1 MKIKL
6 KGYICI
12 ILFITGSFLFA
23 QTGGGTKGNGLS
35 RGEALFKEN
44 NAKDAVQVLEYEIMN
59 GQISDNTYNFLGLG
73 YYQLGEYEKSLDAF
87 KRGLKAQPDNAKVL
101 SYNIGN
107 TQYALKDYASAAS
120 SYSDSMKADPLF
132 YDALLNRANALLMAG
147 QLKSA
152 RDDYIDFNTKC
163 PDDPQHERIEML
175 IKALEEE
182 IARREEEARL
192 LAEQNKAQWEEY
204 DGNLA
209 DSRNTSFTPDW
220 EEVETYLADGSKD
233 QEKAEWERINR
244 EDPGAVADKND
255 SEKLASDKEDNSS
268 EYWEEF
274 EHEKA
279 GVSEAA
285 KEEPVKEEKTTYTP
299 QTTSYRPPSYNTSQ
313 AAPSRP
319 SYSQQTQ
326 APKRTPAPSRSSQS
340 NLVSFDGGQDK
351 RSKYTPS
358 SEVYVIKPVEI
369 DDAQTV
375 VDFLKKNRAIV
386 INMEGLALDPAQ
398 RIIDFIGGACY
409 GINGELKAISS
420 NIFIAVPNSM
430 EVSGDLREEILT
442 SPNLSE

>member
-1 MKIKL
+1 MSGKRK
-6 KGYICI
+6 
-12 ILFITGSFLFA
+12 SFLDF
-23 QTGGGTKGNGLS
+23 
-35 RGEALFKEN
+35 FKM
-44 NAKDAVQVLEYEIMN
+44 DDSDDEY
-59 GQISDNTYNFLGLG
+59 
-73 YYQLGEYEKSLDAF
+73 
-87 KRGLKAQPDNAKVL
+87 
-101 SYNIGN
+101 
-107 TQYALKDYASAAS
+107 
-120 SYSDSMKADPLF
+120 
-132 YDALLNRANALLMAG
+132 
-147 QLKSA
+147 
-152 RDDYIDFNTKC
+152 DDYE
-163 PDDPQHERIEML
+163 DDMFDDDDDDD
-175 IKALEEE
+175 EEE
-182 IARREEEARL
+182 SYTPSFSFRKE
-192 LAEQNKAQWEEY
+192 KK
-204 DGNLA
+204 
-209 DSRNTSFTPDW
+209 SRP
-220 EEVETYLADGSKD
+220 
-233 QEKAEWERINR
+233 
-244 EDPGAVADKND
+244 
-255 SEKLASDKEDNSS
+255 
-268 EYWEEF
+268 
-274 EHEKA
+274 
-279 GVSEAA
+279 A

-319 SYSQQTQ
+319 SYSQLTQ

-386 INMEGLALDPAQ
+386 INMEGLALDQAQ